1 MSTPERRRAARH
13 AVDAQ
18 GSLFLSEARCIP
30 VRIVNLGQ
38 LGALIQIADLEEAVL
53 EGERVVL
60 EHPTLTDPEGGEGA
74 PVVGEA
80 ARTPGCV
87 VRVDLEFSSSGVSRH
102 LAIYFDGGAPPE
114 GCTA

>member
-1 MSTPERRRAARH
+1 MNSPERRRAERH
-13 AVDAQ
+13 AVDLA
-18 GSLFLSEARCIP
+18 GELFLSDARAIP
-30 VRIVNLGQ
+30 VRIVNLGT
-38 LGALIQIADLEEAVL
+38 LGALLQIVDLESAVL

-60 EHPTLTDPEGGEGA
+60 AHPVLGE
-74 PVVGEA
+74 PEA
-80 ARTPGCV
+80 APARSAGSV